1 MIKRKIKDNSDK
13 VWRTVNES
21 ISHLFMNCGGKI
33 MFKCQEIKSLNV
45 LELEVYNYIM
55 RHKEQVVEMKIREL
69 AEAAHVSTTTI
80 LRFCKK
86 VGCNGYSEFKLK
98 YKMYLNQTPKQAK
111 VGDIGVLLDFLNRT
125 ESDEFN
131 QKLDEVASLLYYAQ
145 KIILI
150 GVGNSGILAKYGAR
164 YLSSVGKLAQH
175 IDDPYYPVPSGYYDS
190 SVIIILSVS
199 GESDQTMEQLKRF
212 TSFNCVTIAITSSE
226 MSTIAKMSD
235 VTLTY
240 YVPIDRGNLEV
251 DLTTQVPVLYILEK
265 LGKKLQVLLCH

>member
-1 MIKRKIKDNSDK
+1 
-13 VWRTVNES
+13 
-21 ISHLFMNCGGKI
+21 MNCGGKI